1 MDNTQN
7 YKDYSKNLD
16 EFDLQAIREATA
28 INNSF
33 RMERPGRK
41 TRLSSDPKSKR
52 ARVQLTKQ

>member
-7 YKDYSKNLD
+7 YSDYSKNLD
-16 EFDLQAIREATA
+16 QFDLQAIREATA

-41 TRLSSDPKSKR
+41 TRLSNDPKSKQ
-52 ARVQLTKQ
+52 ARVGLIEQ

>member
-1 MDNTQN
+1 MDN